1 MSYKIEGIIQE
12 IEIDAIGKVLSLKI
26 KGTEGYLLKQG
37 DNEYNVFCPEK
48 LPEKET
54 KTSETALVLH
64 AGSPLKLKPAAD
76 SACAQSLVQA
86 KCADKKAKLVI
97 DADTGKENSADT
109 GTARETFNPES
120 VNLKSVTLL

>member
-12 IEIDAIGKVLSLKI
+12 IEIDATGKVLSLKI

-54 KTSETALVLH
+54 KTSETTLILH
-64 AGSPLKLKPAAD
+64 AASAIKLKTAAD
-76 SACAQSLVQA
+76 TVCAQSLVQA
-86 KCADKKAKLVI
+86 KCADKKVKLVI
-97 DADTGKENSADT
+97 NADTGKENSADT

>member
-12 IEIDAIGKVLSLKI
+12 IEIDATGKVLSLKI

-76 SACAQSLVQA
+76 SACVQSLVQA

-97 DADTGKENSADT
+97 DADTGT
-109 GTARETFNPES
+109 VRETFNPES
-120 VNLKSVTLL
+120 LNLKSITLL